1 MSALQEFINQK
12 NRWYTLIGEEEF
24 EVATARGRQRVG
36 DQINHDL
43 SPENLSCDGELSRNA
58 VASRYRVLAAAAKE
72 LVKIDR
78 RVIIYGISK

>member
-43 SPENLSCDGELSRNA
+43 SPENLSCDGELSRNEV
-58 VASRYRVLAAAAKE
+58 VARYRTLIDAAYE
-72 LVKIDR
+72 MVKIDR

>member
-12 NRWYTLIGEEEF
+12 NRWYTLIGEEF

-58 VASRYRVLAAAAKE
+58 VATRYRALTAAAKE